1 MPIQDPGLRRER
13 LIKNVRLENR
23 IELYREAGMGR
34 AQIAVDKI
42 LDFFKG
48 STETLDQ
55 GTALITKSEALL
67 DLISNLDQRVV
78 RSRLMGML
86 LSY

>member
-13 LIKNVRLENR
+13 LIKNVRLKNR

-48 STETLDQ
+48 STETL
-55 GTALITKSEALL
+55 G
-67 DLISNLDQRVV
+67 
-78 RSRLMGML
+78 
-86 LSY
+86 